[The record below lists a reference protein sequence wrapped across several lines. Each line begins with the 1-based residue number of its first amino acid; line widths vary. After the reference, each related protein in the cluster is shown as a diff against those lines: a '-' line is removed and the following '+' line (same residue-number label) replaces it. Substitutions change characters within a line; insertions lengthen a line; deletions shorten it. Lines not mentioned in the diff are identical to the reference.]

1 MNWLCSLVRSN
12 DLVIPALGWGR
23 FATAGLTVT
32 LALLVGLAELCLPSF
47 PREKISE
54 IESTLDY
61 PPDGSATSAG
71 NGRR

>member
-12 DLVIPALGWGR
+12 DLVIPARNRARAAEVQVKEWR
-23 FATAGLTVT
+23 ERH
-32 LALLVGLAELCLPSF
+32 ELCLPSF

-61 PPDGSATSAG
+61 PPDGAATSAG
-71 NGRR
+71 DGRR